1 MEYFDELSRFLEQ
14 SQTDSLKTAHFADHF
29 NGLKVKLSFGKGN
42 PARVTWIA
50 FLAEGQT
57 ITNGIYPFY
66 LYFKKQN
73 LLILGYGLSE
83 TIPPN
88 TNWKLAN
95 PVRISDYFKRHNF
108 GKPARY
114 GASLVF
120 KAYDPAKMDRAE
132 VEEDLVEIIGIY
144 KQTVGE
150 RPVLPKRK
158 PNRKIAFDY
167 KAFQKSIARC
177 NLHIN
182 PNFTLRFVTSL
193 LAKPFVIL
201 TGLSGSG
208 KTKLAQAF
216 SKWICE
222 SEDQICLV
230 AVGAD
235 WTNREPLLGYPNALE
250 EGKYVKPDSGVLDL
264 IILAG
269 ENPAKPYFLILDE
282 MNLSHVERYFADF
295 LSAMESG
302 GDIRLHPG
310 YTQKHDNVPSRIRL
324 PKNLFIIGT
333 VNIDETTY
341 MFSPK
346 VLDRANV
353 IEFRVIREE
362 MAHFLS
368 LDCTLN
374 LDSISRSGCLMATGF
389 VELVLNKQIEMSDK
403 ALINNAL
410 LSFFEQ
416 LQKAGAEFGYR
427 SAAEIVR
434 FAAIANYIEPEWKV
448 SEIIDAAIVQ
458 KLLPKVHGS
467 RRRLEPILKTLA
479 ALCGSDADEIENFL
493 NSKKELAEL
502 GIVHYPVTLEKL
514 KRMYKSLIDNGFTS
528 FAEA

>member
-14 SQTDSLKTAHFADHF
+14 SQGDSLKTAHFADQL

-66 LYFKKQN
+66 LYYKKQN
-73 LLILGYGLSE
+73 LLVLSYGLSE

-88 TNWKLAN
+88 TSWKLAD
-95 PVRISDYFKRHNF
+95 PVRITDYFKEHNL

-114 GASLVF
+114 GASMVF
-120 KAYDPAKMDRAE
+120 KAYEPEKLNRAE
-132 VEEDLVEIIGIY
+132 VEEDLAEIISIY
-144 KQTVGE
+144 KGTVGE
-150 RPVLPKRK
+150 KRI
-158 PNRKIAFDY
+158 PPRKKSSFRMEFDY
-167 KAFQKSIARC
+167 KAFQRSIAKC

-182 PNFTLRFVTSL
+182 PNFTLRFVASL

-216 SKWICE
+216 AKWICE
-222 SEDQICLV
+222 REDQVSLV

-250 EGKYVKPDSGVLDL
+250 EGKYVRPDSGVLDL
-264 IILAG
+264 ILLADK
-269 ENPAKPYFLILDE
+269 NPAKPYFLILDE

-302 GDIRLHPG
+302 GDIKLHPEFNN
-310 YTQKHDNVPSRIRL
+310 KHDNVPSKIRL

-353 IEFRVIREE
+353 IEFRVIQEE
-362 MAHFLS
+362 MEHFLN

-374 LDSISRSGCLMATGF
+374 LDLVNGAGSFMAASF
-389 VELVLNKQIEMSDK
+389 VELALNKQMATNDK
-403 ALINNAL
+403 ALVSDAL
-410 LSFFEQ
+410 LGFFGQ
-416 LQKAGAEFGYR
+416 LQKVGAEFGYR

-434 FAAIANYIEPEWKV
+434 FAAIARHIEPGWKA
-448 SEIIDAAIVQ
+448 SGIIDAAIVQ

-467 RRRLEPILKTLA
+467 RRRLEPVLKTLA
-479 ALCGSDADEIENFL
+479 TLCVADANKIEDYL
-493 NSKKELAEL
+493 NAGKGLAET
-502 GIVHYPVTLEKL
+502 GEVHYPITLEKL
-514 KRMYKSLIDNGFTS
+514 GRMYKGLIDNGFTS

>member
-14 SQTDSLKTAHFADHF
+14 SQGDSLKTAHFADQF

-66 LYFKKQN
+66 LYYKKQN
-73 LLILGYGLSE
+73 LLVLGYGLSE
-83 TIPPN
+83 TIPPH
-88 TNWKLAN
+88 TNWKLAD
-95 PVRISDYFKRHNF
+95 PVKINTYFREHDL

-120 KAYDPAKMDRAE
+120 KVYDPANLVREE
-132 VEEDLVEIIGIY
+132 VEKDLAEIISIY

-150 RPVLPKRK
+150 KLVLPKK
-158 PNRKIAFDY
+158 KANSKAEFNY
-167 KAFQKSIARC
+167 KAFQKSIAGC

-182 PNFTLRFVTSL
+182 PDFTLRFIASL
-193 LAKPFVIL
+193 LAKPFLIL

-216 SKWICE
+216 AKWICE
-222 SEDQICLV
+222 SDDQICLV

-264 IILAG
+264 ILLADKY
-269 ENPAKPYFLILDE
+269 PAKPYFLILDE

-295 LSAMESG
+295 LSVMESG
-302 GDIRLHPG
+302 ADIKLHPG
-310 YTQKHDNVPSRIRL
+310 YTNKQGSVPSKIRL

-353 IEFRVIREE
+353 IEFRVVKEE
-362 MAHFLS
+362 MEHFLN

-374 LDSISRSGCLMATGF
+374 LDALSGSGSSMSASFIDTALRSPDELSGKSF
-389 VELVLNKQIEMSDK
+389 VT
-403 ALINNAL
+403 NAL
-410 LSFFEQ
+410 LGFFEQ
-416 LQKAGAEFGYR
+416 LQTAGAEFGYR

-434 FAAIANYIEPEWKV
+434 FSAMINHIQPDWGV
-448 SEIIDAAIVQ
+448 DHIMDAAIVQ

-467 RRRLEPILKTLA
+467 RRKLELVLKTLGG
-479 ALCGSDADEIENFL
+479 LCVTDPDKIEDYF
-493 NSKKELAEL
+493 NSKKEFSEM
-502 GIVHYPVTLEKL
+502 GKIHYPITLDKL
-514 KRMYKSLIDNGFTS
+514 KRMYKSLIENGFTS

>member
-73 LLILGYGLSE
+73 LLMLSYGLSE

-95 PVRISDYFKRHNF
+95 PVKISDYFKGHHL

-114 GASLVF
+114 GASLVY
-120 KAYDPAKMDRAE
+120 KVYDPAKMESAE
-132 VEEDLVEIIGIY
+132 IEEDLAEIIGIY

-150 RPVLPKRK
+150 RPVLPKKK
-158 PNRKIAFDY
+158 PNPKIEFDY
-167 KAFQKSIARC
+167 KAFQKSIAGC

-182 PNFTLRFVTSL
+182 PNFTLRFITSL

-235 WTNREPLLGYPNALE
+235 WTNREPLLGYPNALD

-264 IILAG
+264 ILLANK
-269 ENPAKPYFLILDE
+269 NPAKPYFPILDE

-302 GDIRLHPG
+302 GDIRLHPE
-310 YTQKHDNVPSRIRL
+310 YTQKHDNIPSKIRL

-353 IEFRVIREE
+353 IEFRVTREE

-374 LDSISRSGCLMATGF
+374 LDSVSASGCLMATSF
-389 VELVLNKQIEMSDK
+389 VELALNKQIETKDK
-403 ALINNAL
+403 GLVNHAL
-410 LSFFEQ
+410 LDFFEQ
-416 LQKAGAEFGYR
+416 LQTAGAEFGYR

-434 FAAIANYIEPEWKV
+434 FAAIGNHMEPAWKV
-448 SEIIDAAIVQ
+448 NEIVDAAIVQ

-467 RRRLEPILKTLA
+467 RRRLEPVLKTLA
-479 ALCGSDADEIENFL
+479 ALCAADIGEIEDFL
-493 NSKKELAEL
+493 NSKKGLAEL
-502 GIVHYPVTLEKL
+502 GVVHYPVTLEKL

>member
-14 SQTDSLKTAHFADHF
+14 SQTDSLKTAHYADQF
-29 NGLKVKLSFGKGN
+29 DGLKVKLSFGKGN

-57 ITNGIYPFY
+57 ISNGIYPFY

-73 LLILGYGLSE
+73 LLVLSYGLSE

-88 TNWKLAN
+88 TNWKLVN
-95 PVRISDYFKRHNF
+95 PVRISDYFKRNDL

-114 GASLVF
+114 GVSLVF
-120 KAYDPAKMDRAE
+120 KVYDPANLVRE
-132 VEEDLVEIIGIY
+132 EIEEDLAEIISIY
-144 KQTVGE
+144 KHSVSEKPLLLKQK
-150 RPVLPKRK
+150 LNPKV
-158 PNRKIAFDY
+158 AFDY
-167 KAFQKSIARC
+167 KAFQKSIAGC
-177 NLHIN
+177 NLHMN
-182 PNFTLRFVTSL
+182 PNFTLRFITSL

-264 IILAG
+264 ILLADK
-269 ENPAKPYFLILDE
+269 NQAKPYFLILDE

-295 LSAMESG
+295 LSVMESG
-302 GDIRLHPG
+302 GDIKLHPE
-310 YTQKHDNVPSRIRL
+310 YESKQDNIPPKIRL

-362 MAHFLS
+362 MAHFLN

-374 LDSISRSGCLMATGF
+374 LDSLHGAGSIMATSF
-389 VELVLNKQIEMSDK
+389 VELALNRQLEINSKVLISNT
-403 ALINNAL
+403 L
-410 LSFFEQ
+410 LNFFEQ

-427 SAAEIVR
+427 SAAEIMR
-434 FAAIANYIEPEWKV
+434 FAAIANHMEPEWKI
-448 SEIIDAAIVQ
+448 SEVIDAAIVQ
-458 KLLPKVHGS
+458 KLLLKVHGS
-467 RRRLEPILKTLA
+467 RRRLEPVLKTLG
-479 ALCGSDADEIENFL
+479 ALCVTDADKVEDYL

-502 GIVHYPVTLEKL
+502 GQIHYPITLEKL
-514 KRMYKSLIDNGFTS
+514 MRMYKSLIANGFTS
-528 FAEA
+528 FSEA